1 MIEQFKIWTFLKKS
15 KVNHENEHPIY
26 FRIYLNG
33 KKFEKSTGLWCNIKN
48 WNKNSQLSRK
58 NHKTNL
64 KIEKLK
70 SEIYE
75 SLNSLL
81 DEKKSIDIID
91 LKNRLNKKTHTPTLL
106 HLVDKHNNEMSLQ
119 VPKKYSKGTL
129 KNYFTLRKHLLAFIT
144 KSGINQKIKSIN
156 HRFIKEFE
164 NYLLTNTYNNVNGS
178 IKVLQNLKKITNQA
192 LAYGLINEDPFALI
206 KFKKQ
211 PFKRGYLS
219 KQEIERIEAIEVIK
233 TTNLVK
239 DLFLFSCYT
248 GLSFRDISLLKT
260 KDINFE
266 NDNSIWIKK
275 AREKTKTIYMVPL
288 INRAKEILSKYYIQ
302 ENILVF
308 KSITNQTLNLH
319 LKKIVENCEINKKVT
334 FHMAR
339 HTFATTITLNNNVP
353 IETVSKM
360 LGHSRIRTTQIYA
373 HILENKISHDMKNIM
388 DF

>member
-33 KKFEKSTGLWCNIKN
+33 KKFEKSTGHWCNLKN
-48 WNKNSQLSRK
+48 WNKKSQLSRK

-64 KIEKLK
+64 KLEKLK
-70 SEIYE
+70 SVIYE
-75 SLNSLL
+75 SLNSLI

-164 NYLLTNTYNNVNGS
+164 NYLLTNTFNNVNGS

-192 LAYGLINEDPFALI
+192 LAYGLINKDPFALI

-219 KQEIERIEAIEVIK
+219 KQEIERIEGIEVIK

-275 AREKTKTIYMVPL
+275 AREKTKKIYMVPL

-319 LKKIVENCEINKKVT
+319 LKRIVENCEINKKVT